1 MMKMHAW
8 LALAG
13 IAFFPAC
20 APVEA
25 PQTGTSL
32 GLTWRVSS
40 VNGGAQAVLFEAD
53 GRRSAFIRC
62 QNGLLWMAPALQGV
76 I

>member
-1 MMKMHAW
+1 
-8 LALAG
+8 
-13 IAFFPAC
+13 
-20 APVEA
+20 
-25 PQTGTSL
+25 
-32 GLTWRVSS
+32 
-40 VNGGAQAVLFEAD
+40 LFEAD